1 MLVFNVSNLIDHIF
15 KNMHGKI
22 CPRNRMG
29 DEKYFTKNSKESK
42 LVLTNLLHC
51 ILDPVKESSFDLLD
65 FVSAYFSELLEQVL
79 LF

>member
-1 MLVFNVSNLIDHIF
+1 MEKSVLEIVLVM
-15 KNMHGKI
+15 KNI
-22 CPRNRMG
+22 SQ
-29 DEKYFTKNSKESK
+29 KNSKESK

-51 ILDPVKESSFDLLD
+51 SSFDLLD

>member
-1 MLVFNVSNLIDHIF
+1 MEKSVLEIGLMM
-15 KNMHGKI
+15 KNI
-22 CPRNRMG
+22 SQ
-29 DEKYFTKNSKESK
+29 KNSKESK